1 MYNSDKI
8 LGNNLYAPHT
18 QINTRDGELP
28 DILVSTMN
36 KIIQDNE
43 NSRFIDETTGRIG
56 YPLWTKSTVIGTGDG
71 SRHIMYVPFAKE
83 GEQKTQAFLVATKD
97 YNYPSEEVK
106 LNIRLSSDIEKM
118 ESEELSYTAN
128 SCQDVILFQTFDK
141 YLYQSENQR
150 FEDAF
155 CASCFEDYPNLQSN
169 IATQR
174 ECVDVELVICFD
186 DYGILG
192 NSSTNGGAGGWSITG
207 GGGGFSGPGFAVFG
221 HFASAPASN
230 SGFGG
235 LWSAIASFFGGA
247 GDAAGDFWDWLG
259 DIFDNGPQCPTWN
272 FTNTTVDT
280 RGDGDYACQTYI
292 VYLCSQGD
300 WWEVVESIPCDN
312 CGGNVTWD
320 EYYKKVCTQNAQDF
334 LATYNIN
341 AIDWKMAGGPTADC
355 CNEVGEFDEE
365 CAKNTLFIYE
375 LSLFDA
381 VTQLIIQDYQDTGVK
396 KNYYNKQQLSV

>member
-1 MYNSDKI
+1 MKIRFSTTFLFFSFLTGCKKDTDLPIETSPPTQEISSYQTPELIQIESWNDYEKLFFDVYNSDKI

-169 IATQR
+169 IAT
-174 ECVDVELVICFD
+174 
-186 DYGILG
+186 
-192 NSSTNGGAGGWSITG
+192 
-207 GGGGFSGPGFAVFG
+207 
-221 HFASAPASN
+221 
-230 SGFGG
+230 
-235 LWSAIASFFGGA
+235 
-247 GDAAGDFWDWLG
+247 
-259 DIFDNGPQCPTWN
+259 
-272 FTNTTVDT
+272 
-280 RGDGDYACQTYI
+280 
-292 VYLCSQGD
+292 
-300 WWEVVESIPCDN
+300 
-312 CGGNVTWD
+312 
-320 EYYKKVCTQNAQDF
+320 
-334 LATYNIN
+334 
-341 AIDWKMAGGPTADC
+341 
-355 CNEVGEFDEE
+355 
-365 CAKNTLFIYE
+365 
-375 LSLFDA
+375 
-381 VTQLIIQDYQDTGVK
+381 
-396 KNYYNKQQLSV
+396 